1 MSRYF
6 QNLLFKLSF
15 KKPTHIARGEL
26 SLNSRAELF
35 SIFVFN
41 VYFFF

>member
-15 KKPTHIARGEL
+15 QKSTHIARGEL
-26 SLNSRAELF
+26 SFGSRAELF
-35 SIFVFN
+35 SISVFN
-41 VYFFF
+41 VCF